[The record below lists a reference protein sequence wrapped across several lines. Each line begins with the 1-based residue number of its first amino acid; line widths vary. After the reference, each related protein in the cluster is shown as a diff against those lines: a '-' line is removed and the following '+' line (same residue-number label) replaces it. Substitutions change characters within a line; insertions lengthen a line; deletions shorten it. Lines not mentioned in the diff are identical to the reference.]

1 MALWNNVKLFFGF
14 EGDEERPEL
23 AVSDPATPTFAKQ
36 KHKPTRQALAT
47 IRIESP
53 RIYEDSLT
61 VGNYL
66 RDGVPVI
73 VLLTHVD
80 GDVGKRLI
88 DFVCGT
94 TYAINGAMQKIGDG
108 IFLFVPPGVV
118 ISDTSEAA
126 VETPRV
132 NDEALHALNQ
142 LAHG

>member
-1 MALWNNVKLFFGF
+1 MGLWNNIKLFFGF
-14 EGDEERPEL
+14 EGDASAPEI
-23 AVSDPATPTFAKQ
+23 AISEPTSPTFAKQ
-36 KHKPTRQALAT
+36 KHKPTRQSVAS

-73 VLLTHVD
+73 VLLTHLD
-80 GDVGKRLI
+80 ADVGKRLI

-118 ISDTSEAA
+118 ISDTGESAP
-126 VETPRV
+126 ETTQANPT
-132 NDEALHALNQ
+132 ALHALNQ
-142 LAHG
+142 LQ